1 MGSRAMAADH
11 PLPKTLPRETAG
23 RFGDLYILYNDRIC
37 PLQTFA
43 RDFTIKLYGKPTYHG
58 LTSEQ
63 VLTGWLFYYDS
74 WKNEPVIRIKSNE
87 ARRLLDIKGQYASVK
102 DFAGNT
108 NEYKLEDAMRQIHL
122 GRQITDRKG
131 IEEANE
137 KFNIISMVCTGAL
150 MKIFPYRDA
159 KGNTLQWYAQS
170 DRLPHE
176 MGNEQ
181 WTFTRKAMNYVHE
194 QIVMKR
200 FDEVNRLLNKIKQY
214 QQKECGEALP
224 SASRFKAEKLYNQFD
239 YSKPIAILC
248 LCIGLFAFIYYCRC
262 TVTEKN
268 ICCSLAFI
276 FNLLLCSIFQIGIGI
291 QQQFQLFFIR
301 LSGFCQLDHDLIFG
315 NAFWRFDVVF
325 VFTGVRLS
333 DFRGAYFVG
342 NGFATVDDG
351 KTVDYA
357 NVKVRLESTIGIY
370 GTGLIDAI
378 PDDSLKAEYIRQEKA
393 GVSLNPSFFANGE
406 WVKTYSNT
414 THPFRYTYALSRGP
428 LQDAAGAN
436 AIWNITNVTR
446 SNRRYHYMTQTYA
459 NTAANDPEV
468 QNKFYEYFP
477 DWNKTGN
484 VKEDIINYLMNQE
497 LPVEMTD
504 DDYVDFMIW
513 HRGLAV
519 PAARNLDDPDV
530 QKGRSLF
537 REIGCASCHRP
548 SWKTGKDNFTDPSG
562 FFSDGDARLPRYPDQ
577 TIWPYSDF
585 VQHRL
590 YMENDIRTGWCRT
603 TPLWGRGLSAICTG
617 ASDRLHDCRAR
628 NVIEA
633 IMWHGN
639 AQSDARWTIE
649 KFRTLSKEDR
659 EAVVKFI
666 EAI

>member
-1 MGSRAMAADH
+1 MKGFFYSKYFLMGLAVLSFAACSDEDTPRQINPPVEPVTDEEWYAGGLLGTTFNSSASAYEDPTPAVENAGMTDKFKYGEYFFEHTYTQNTKPFNGLGPLYVRNSCMSCHPGYGHGKRMERYRADDWGNGYLLVVTDH
-11 PLPKTLPRETAG
+11 T
-23 RFGDLYILYNDRIC
+23 D
-37 PLQTFA
+37 
-43 RDFTIKLYGKPTYHG
+43 TY
-58 LTSEQ
+58 LSS
-63 VLTGWLFYYDS
+63 LTGMPQTKATAPFKAPIDEDKINIEWLDYTDE
-74 WKNEPVIRIKSNE
+74 W
-87 ARRLLDIKGQYASVK
+87 
-102 DFAGNT
+102 GNKFPDGET
-108 NEYKLEDAMRQIHL
+108 YSLIYPEVTIPEDA
-122 GRQITDRKG
+122 
-131 IEEANE
+131 
-137 KFNIISMVCTGAL
+137 
-150 MKIFPYRDA
+150 Y
-159 KGNTLQWYAQS
+159 
-170 DRLPHE
+170 
-176 MGNEQ
+176 
-181 WTFTRKAMNYVHE
+181 YVPL
-194 QIVMKR
+194 
-200 FDEVNRLLNKIKQY
+200 EVN
-214 QQKECGEALP
+214 
-224 SASRFKAEKLYNQFD
+224 
-239 YSKPIAILC
+239 
-248 LCIGLFAFIYYCRC
+248 
-262 TVTEKN
+262 
-268 ICCSLAFI
+268 
-276 FNLLLCSIFQIGIGI
+276 
-291 QQQFQLFFIR
+291 
-301 LSGFCQLDHDLIFG
+301 
-315 NAFWRFDVVF
+315 
-325 VFTGVRLS
+325 
-333 DFRGAYFVG
+333 
-342 NGFATVDDG
+342 G

-406 WVKTYSNT
+406 WVKTYGNT

-577 TIWPYSDF
+577 TSDF